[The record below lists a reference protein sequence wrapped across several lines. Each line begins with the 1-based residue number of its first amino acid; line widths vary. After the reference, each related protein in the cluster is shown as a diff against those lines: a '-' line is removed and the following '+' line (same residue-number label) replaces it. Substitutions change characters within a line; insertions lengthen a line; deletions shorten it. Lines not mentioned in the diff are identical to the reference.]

1 LLAKNSPP
9 TSFKC
14 FSLPSLKK
22 QRKSNSKTDKRNS
35 KTYKSNLAACE
46 TIYYNKMHHNCISCS
61 QILVEEGGIFF
72 CKFWSFILNNWR
84 RTKMKREANDDDD
97 DDDDDGGGGE
107 RESEREICF
116 AQI

>member
-1 LLAKNSPP
+1 
-9 TSFKC
+9 
-14 FSLPSLKK
+14 
-22 QRKSNSKTDKRNS
+22 
-35 KTYKSNLAACE
+35 
-46 TIYYNKMHHNCISCS
+46 M
-61 QILVEEGGIFF
+61 EEGGIFF

-97 DDDDDGGGGE
+97 DDDDGGGGE

>member
-84 RTKMKREANDDDD
+84 RIKMKREANDDD